1 MLDEYEPR
9 ADELGSIAKE
19 SSGDNYIA
27 KELVVEN
34 VLAEITAV
42 TGTIIDDAVTETAEL
57 LRNGKSS
64 LGTKGGDK
72 NEFQVIF

>member
-1 MLDEYEPR
+1 M
-9 ADELGSIAKE
+9 
-19 SSGDNYIA
+19 
-27 KELVVEN
+27 
-34 VLAEITAV
+34 LAEITAV